1 LVGSTISLKSVLQP
15 AKKSTPNLP
24 NSCRNLTKDE
34 PLLQQR
40 AIERWY
46 VADPSKAQDLEKL
59 RENHLLRE
67 FKQYCQTEK
76 RLKEFRL
83 EVF

>member
-1 LVGSTISLKSVLQP
+1 MKG
-15 AKKSTPNLP
+15 AKKSPPNLP

-40 AIERWY
+40 ATERWY